1 MREQAKKATAQDLS
15 AVAGLE
21 AVLGWDHG
29 QGKGSSSSSKEALFE
44 ELSKAKF
51 DPR

>member
-21 AVLGWDHG
+21 AVLGWTDV
-29 QGKGSSSSSKEALFE
+29 QGSSSSSKEALFE